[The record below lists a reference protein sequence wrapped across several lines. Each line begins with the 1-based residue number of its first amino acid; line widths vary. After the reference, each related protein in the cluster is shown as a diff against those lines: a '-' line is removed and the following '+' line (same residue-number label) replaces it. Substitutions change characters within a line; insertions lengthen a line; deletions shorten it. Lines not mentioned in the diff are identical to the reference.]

1 MKVAVGKGDVEGRV
15 EAPPSKSFTHR
26 ALICAA
32 LADGESRISRSLSS
46 DDTEATREALEA
58 LGCAIRSEGRD
69 LLVVGGGLHE
79 PRSEIFCRESGTTLR
94 FLTAVCSLIDGE
106 SRLTAGPSLSK
117 RPIKPLIDALNELG
131 AECKCDGEFPPVVV
145 RGVMRGGRATLPGAI
160 SSQFISALLLASP
173 MADGDVEVEVLGE
186 LESRPYVMMTM
197 ETQRAFGVDVS
208 AEGGKFFIK
217 PKRYRGARFEIE
229 GDWSSAAFI
238 IALGVMAGETEVF
251 GLRSSSSQADRAILD
266 MIREMGGDISIRGDS
281 IIARESSL
289 SAIRADVSNCPDSFP
304 ILAALCAIADGR
316 SELSG
321 IRRLRF
327 KESDRVAAM
336 AEGLERMGAK
346 VEVLG
351 DSFFVEGSELHPA
364 GIDPKGD
371 HRIAMAFAVLGAR
384 VGNVAIEGAEC
395 VAKSWPSFWG
405 SLASLGVPLE
415 VGS

>member
-32 LADGESRISRSLSS
+32 LADGESRISRPLSS

-106 SRLTAGPSLSK
+106 S
-117 RPIKPLIDALNELG
+117 G

-145 RGVMRGGRATLPGAI
+145 RGVMRGGRAALPGAI

-336 AEGLERMGAK
+336 AEGLGRMGAK